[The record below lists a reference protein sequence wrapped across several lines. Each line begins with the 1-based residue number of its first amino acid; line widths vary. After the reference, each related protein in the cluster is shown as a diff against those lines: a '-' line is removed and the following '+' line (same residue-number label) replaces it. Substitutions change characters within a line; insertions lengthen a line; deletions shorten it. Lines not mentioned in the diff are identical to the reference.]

1 MNEYQETY
9 EKEISLIELMFYCLK
24 KWRWIVTA
32 MLVMAVLAGGYKY
45 RATVKDN
52 AAKREAELNSDI
64 KGENQKKE
72 VVTNPNIEY
81 YELAIDNTQQNLD
94 TMKDY
99 IDNSVIMN
107 LDAYHLNTGILSF
120 YIHADNANDAMLGN
134 LMAAYKTFATDGRLA
149 EALQAA
155 GSKMETSEVQ
165 YLIKFDTE
173 ELSATEQ
180 NANGDATS
188 TVLIAGSQ
196 KKPTVFQ
203 VQITAEMRKSARHT
217 SKRLRRHLMSI
228 LRSCREKSAPM
239 SWSYFPQLRL
249 SGSTEISSPI
259 RRMSC
264 TTIITSSQV

>member
-134 LMAAYKTFATDGRLA
+134 LMAAYKTFATDGQTGRS
-149 EALQAA
+149 AA
-155 GSKMETSEVQ
+155 GCRKQ
-165 YLIKFDTE
+165 D
-173 ELSATEQ
+173 
-180 NANGDATS
+180 GD
-188 TVLIAGSQ
+188 IRGSV
-196 KKPTVFQ
+196 PD
-203 VQITAEMRKSARHT
+203 
-217 SKRLRRHLMSI
+217 
-228 LRSCREKSAPM
+228 
-239 SWSYFPQLRL
+239 
-249 SGSTEISSPI
+249 
-259 RRMSC
+259 
-264 TTIITSSQV
+264 